1 MTYLER
7 IQKMYGMIG
16 QGQSMEALEEFYHE
30 DVEVIEAT
38 GEVRKGKAVQRE
50 SLKGWFDSI
59 SEMHGGGTGKITANE
74 ADGITM
80 VESWIDA
87 TFKNGNRWK
96 LEEVGV
102 QHWQD
107 GKIIKERFYYNA
119 PNMS

>member
-16 QGQSMEALEEFYHE
+16 QGQSMEALEEFYHD

-38 GEVRKGKAVQRE
+38 GEVRKGKAVQRA
-50 SLKGWFDSI
+50 SLKGWLDSI
-59 SEMHGGGTGKITANE
+59 AEMHGGGTGKITANE
-74 ADGITM
+74 TDGITM

-87 TFKNGNRWK
+87 TFKNGHRWK

-119 PNMS
+119 PNR